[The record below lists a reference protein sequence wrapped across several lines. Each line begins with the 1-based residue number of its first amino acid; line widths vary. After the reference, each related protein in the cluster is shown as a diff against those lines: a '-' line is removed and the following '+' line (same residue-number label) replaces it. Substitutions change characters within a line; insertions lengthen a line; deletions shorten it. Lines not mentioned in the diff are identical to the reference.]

1 MIINIFVNLLGIVF
15 DNILKRNFFLMWWW
29 FGFKVRNVE
38 GILIVNKLINVI
50 CVGCKGYVMVKIIVK
65 IDISKEKIFFIRNKF
80 EECLMLLIIWW
91 FLKIIFGIVEKLEFN
106 NIICEVCVVV
116 WFFEV
121 MVIL

>member
-1 MIINIFVNLLGIVF
+1 
-15 DNILKRNFFLMWWW
+15 
-29 FGFKVRNVE
+29 
-38 GILIVNKLINVI
+38 
-50 CVGCKGYVMVKIIVK
+50 MVKIIVK

-116 WFFEV
+116 
-121 MVIL
+121 